1 MEGSACN
8 DSSPF
13 ISLITGL
20 ILIEPQRASEL
31 LCRTAFKH
39 TTSISVCDGD
49 ETVATTAATQNAHCW
64 KSNVTHFGNIVK

>member
-1 MEGSACN
+1 MERSACN

-20 ILIEPQRASEL
+20 ILIEPPRTSEL

-39 TTSISVCDGD
+39 TTSTSVCDGG
-49 ETVATTAATQNAHCW
+49 EAAAVAEEAE
-64 KSNVTHFGNIVK
+64 KSTLLEE

>member
-1 MEGSACN
+1 MERSACT

-20 ILIEPQRASEL
+20 ILIEPQRTSEL

-39 TTSISVCDGD
+39 TTSKSVCDGD
-49 ETVATTAATQNAHCW
+49 ETAVTTAAPQKAHCW
-64 KSNVTHFGNIVK
+64 KSNVTHFGNIVE

>member
-1 MEGSACN
+1 MERPACI

-20 ILIEPQRASEL
+20 ILIEPQRTSEL

-39 TTSISVCDGD
+39 ITSISVC
-49 ETVATTAATQNAHCW
+49 VTAMMAAAE
-64 KSNVTHFGNIVK
+64 KSTLLEE

>member
-1 MEGSACN
+1 MERSACN

-20 ILIEPQRASEL
+20 ILIEPQRTSEL

-39 TTSISVCDGD
+39 TTSISVCDGG
-49 ETVATTAATQNAHCW
+49 EAAAAAAAEAE
-64 KSNVTHFGNIVK
+64 KSTLLEE